1 MSWEAVG
8 ESRFWELEPVL
19 HFPNPA
25 AEKQDKLKR
34 AGIIRWAGHVAPMV
48 QLWQRQGLGVVVPM
62 GAAWSDAKVEC
73 DRVRQL
79 AASHGATW
87 LMDHQ

>member
-25 AEKQDKLKR
+25 AEKQDKLN
-34 AGIIRWAGHVAPMV
+34 
-48 QLWQRQGLGVVVPM
+48 
-62 GAAWSDAKVEC
+62 
-73 DRVRQL
+73 
-79 AASHGATW
+79 
-87 LMDHQ
+87 